1 MNKQL
6 LVIGLAMLTAIGS
19 ISIAPQSSQAITWEE
34 AAKMFGVFQRYSADI
49 HKTIV
54 APSQSTNPPAIPVD
68 LPTATTNTDA
78 QNRQEAEV
86 AK

>member
-6 LVIGLAMLTAIGS
+6 LVIGLAMLTAIVPNLFT
-19 ISIAPQSSQAITWEE
+19 PQSSQAITWEE